1 MTTPAIGTALDAALE
16 GLPATSL
23 AALGDAALLNR
34 VDTKY
39 IVPVS
44 MVPDLVAACHGSYA
58 ALVVDGARTFSYH
71 TRYFD
76 TPGLDFFRAHVTG
89 RLPRRKVR
97 IRSYVRGGRHVL
109 ELKRKTSK
117 GRTEKLRTDVDANDS
132 SALGALAGGL
142 FVAAQAPDPR
152 TVHPTLDVSFTRATL
167 VNTTAAER
175 VTIDLD
181 LAYAAGDAA
190 LAFPDSAIIEVK
202 QHRRARS
209 PVIDLLRR
217 ARQRP
222 TRLSKYCAGVAALLA
237 PAPVPTYRRL
247 LSQLH
252 APHDVPSP
260 GV

>member
-16 GLPATSL
+16 GLPSTSL
-23 AALGDAALLNR
+23 AALGDATLLNR

-39 IVPVS
+39 IVPAS
-44 MVPDLVAACHGSYA
+44 LVPDLVAACRGSYA
-58 ALVVDGARTFSYH
+58 ALVVDGARTFAYH

-76 TPGLDFFRAHVTG
+76 TPTLDFFRAHVTG

-97 IRSYVRGGRHVL
+97 IRSYARGGRHVL

-117 GRTEKLRTDVDANDS
+117 GRTEKLRMDVDANDAS
-132 SALGALAGGL
+132 ALAALGAGPFAN
-142 FVAAQAPDPR
+142 AQAPDPR
-152 TVHPTLDVSFTRATL
+152 AVHPTLDVAFTRATL

-181 LAYAAGDAA
+181 LAYVAGDAS

-202 QHRRARS
+202 QQRRARS

-222 TRLSKYCAGVAALLA
+222 TRISKYCAGIAALLA

-252 APHDVPSP
+252 APPDVPSL